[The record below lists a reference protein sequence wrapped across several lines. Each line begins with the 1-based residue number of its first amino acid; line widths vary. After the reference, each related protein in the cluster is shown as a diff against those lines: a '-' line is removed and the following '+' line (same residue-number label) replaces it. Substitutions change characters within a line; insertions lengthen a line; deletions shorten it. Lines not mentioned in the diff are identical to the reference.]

1 MRLVKQ
7 KVSIMRKLFI
17 LPITI
22 LLLFS
27 AQHGLAN
34 ASGNQTISDALNAKK
49 KWYEPHE
56 IGQLKI
62 KQTND
67 GTGIIKDVTCGD
79 CDFKF
84 VKITPDTK
92 VIVNSVE
99 VELLRARERAGMGA
113 YIEFDRDTAEVKY
126 IYWAE

>member
-1 MRLVKQ
+1 
-7 KVSIMRKLFI
+7 MRKLFL

-22 LLLFS
+22 LLLS
-27 AQHGLAN
+27 TAQSGLAN

-49 KWYEPHE
+49 KWYYPHE

-67 GTGIIKDVTCGD
+67 GTGIIKDVSCDD
-79 CDFKF
+79 CDYNF
-84 VKITPDTK
+84 VKITPDTR
-92 VIVNSVE
+92 VIVNSIE
-99 VELLRARERAGMGA
+99 VDLLRARERAGKGA

-126 IYWAE
+126 IYWSE

>member
-1 MRLVKQ
+1 MNPVKL
-7 KVSIMRKLFI
+7 KVSIMRKLLI

-27 AQHGLAN
+27 VQLGTAHAF
-34 ASGNQTISDALNAKK
+34 GNTTIADQLNAQK
-49 KWYEPHE
+49 KWYHPHE

-67 GTGIIKDVTCGD
+67 GTGIIKDVSCGG
-79 CDFKF
+79 CDYNF
-84 VKITPDTK
+84 VKITPDTR

-99 VELLRARERAGMGA
+99 VELLRARERAGKDA
-113 YIEFDRDTAEVKY
+113 YIEFDKDTAEVKY